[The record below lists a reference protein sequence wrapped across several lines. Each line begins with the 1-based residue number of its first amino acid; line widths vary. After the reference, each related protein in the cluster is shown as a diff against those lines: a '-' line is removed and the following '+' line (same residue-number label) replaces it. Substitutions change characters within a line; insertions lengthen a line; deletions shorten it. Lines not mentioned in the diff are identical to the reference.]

1 MNYSNV
7 NERNQLVDMVAQAV
21 IDKME
26 EREKVSELADL
37 VVQRVIALQ
46 KEEAQL
52 KAMDLPALLWCPR
65 SDGASRGVHSGDYAQ
80 PPIEKSVPTNQRRV
94 LGGPRRRG
102 ALAPIGAAAIW
113 Y

>member
-52 KAMDLPALLWCPR
+52 KAEEETE
-65 SDGASRGVHSGDYAQ
+65 
-80 PPIEKSVPTNQRRV
+80 EKETTHAGNE
-94 LGGPRRRG
+94 
-102 ALAPIGAAAIW
+102 
-113 Y
+113 